1 MIGVLL
7 IASAHAVSLTAAA
20 RMANM
25 TLDHAL
31 KIVKP
36 EAVALFQEQ
45 TEKKVHIRGH
55 MKNYDVANK
64 ILNDMIEETQGEQD
78 ASNMECEEIPSQ
90 LRLRFEEGS
99 ARIAIA
105 EQRSTDSFA
114 EINRASAQQKQAQ
127 ESLRNIGTEL
137 DELTE
142 DCRSKKELLD
152 HQVDQLNGDVNVTRN
167 IVKMVKCDETS
178 LMQCTFLQKG
188 GKAKKGYYAFDHP
201 AATEAMSTLQT
212 KTARKEVQRALSRLY
227 DGADPVLFQMG
238 TKRRRHQRRHIEKA
252 LLAKSAKQNP
262 IEVPLSDTVPDL
274 EGDKVVPSGVGP
286 DRKVKVA
293 PEPLN
298 GPQQESKCVLGKST
312 NCRKFQIQMMHMQGS
327 IEDKLFSLR
336 YELHTQESH
345 CESQKET
352 LDQQMADS
360 LKLIQD
366 AEVQIAAATGSKT
379 QGMQTARVLSIQMKE
394 LREEI
399 ATVETKCD
407 KKNKEYEE
415 TLCAL
420 EKIRNEMWTFQF
432 PDQGLQ
438 RLHLVPADCEV
449 TEWIQDECSAS
460 CGKGVRTVR
469 RTIITPPKNEG
480 APCPALRAVINC
492 NVKPCPV
499 DCIVGEWDGWSA
511 CTADCGGGV
520 QTRNRREMRSPEHGG
535 KNCDQEQQTQICNS
549 ENCDKDCVLSD
560 FTGWTMCSKA
570 CDMGFQHRN
579 REVIEEAEGA
589 GECPSPSSDKIEQLR
604 SCNLHKC
611 PSDIKCAS
619 EIDVVLLLDASE
631 SMGEDAFNTQ
641 KLFAS
646 DLVKRFNSGKVQI
659 GVIVFS
665 GPATLDERDACN
677 SGTMSEGGCGIKEL
691 SPLTDK
697 MESLSTDI
705 ESAEFIGES
714 TNTAG
719 ALAAAKNLLETGRQ
733 HAPSV
738 VLVVMSGKPNEF
750 APIEGAAEKVKES
763 ARLVFVPVGHDVDVE
778 SLKDLSS
785 QPVFENILPADTS
798 DDLDTMIPS
807 IVADLCPMISSE
819 SDESLGKKPMPS
831 TRREVEEKGEENGVM
846 YEEERGGRGRR
857 DRRGRKGRGDRG
869 RGGRGRRGRGR
880 FG

>member
-7 IASAHAVSLTAAA
+7 IASAHAVSLTVAA

-64 ILNDMIEETQGEQD
+64 ILTDMIAETVGEQD
-78 ASNMECEEIPSQ
+78 ALNMECERIPSK

-105 EQRSTDSFA
+105 EQRSTDAFA

-152 HQVDQLNGDVNVTRN
+152 HQVDQLNGDRNVTRN

-212 KTARKEVQRALSRLY
+212 KTARKEVQRALSQLY

-238 TKRRRHQRRHIEKA
+238 TKRRRHQRRHIEKV

-262 IEVPLSDTVPDL
+262 IEVPLSDTVPDQ

-336 YELHTQESH
+336 DELHTQESH

-366 AEVQIAAATGSKT
+366 AEVQVAAATGFKT
-379 QGMQTARVLSIQMKE
+379 QGMQTARVLSIQMTE

-420 EKIRNEMWTFQF
+420 QKIRNEMWTFQ
-432 PDQGLQ
+432 G
-438 RLHLVPADCEV
+438 LHLVPEDCEV

-460 CGKGVRTVR
+460 CGKGVRTDR

-480 APCPALRAVINC
+480 APCPALRAVIDC

-520 QTRNRREMRSPEHGG
+520 QTRNRKEMRSPEHGG

-549 ENCDKDCVLSD
+549 ENCDQDCVLSEW
-560 FTGWTMCSKA
+560 TGWTMCSKA
-570 CDMGFQHRN
+570 CDTGFQHRN
-579 REVIEEAEGA
+579 REVIKEAKGA
-589 GECPSPSSDKIEQLR
+589 GECPSSDEREQLR
-604 SCNLHKC
+604 SCNLHNC
-611 PSDIKCAS
+611 PSDIMCAS
-619 EIDVVLLLDASE
+619 ELDIVLLLDASE
-631 SMGEDAFNTQ
+631 SMGQGAFDTQ
-641 KLFAS
+641 KLFGS
-646 DLVKRFNSGKVQI
+646 HLVERFMSAGEKIQI
-659 GVIVFS
+659 GVIEFS
-665 GPATLDERDACN
+665 GPATLDEWDVCD

-691 SPLTDK
+691 SPLTRE
-697 MESLSTDI
+697 METLSADI

-719 ALAAAKNLLETGRQ
+719 ALAAAKNLLGMGRQ

-738 VLVVMSGKPNEF
+738 VLVVMSGRPN
-750 APIEGAAEKVKES
+750 AITPIKTAAEKVKES
-763 ARLVFVPVGHDVDVE
+763 ARLVFVPVGHDVDVA
-778 SLKDLSS
+778 SLKKLSS
-785 QPVFENILPADTS
+785 QPVHENIIPAETFE
-798 DDLDTMIPS
+798 DLDTMIPS
-807 IVADLCPMISSE
+807 IVADLCPMISSK
-819 SDESLGKKPMPS
+819 SDKSLGRKPMPS
-831 TRREVEEKGEENGVM
+831 TTRREVEEDGEEDGYM
-846 YEEERGGRGRR
+846 YEEEGGGRGRR
-857 DRRGRKGRGDRG
+857 NRRGRRG